1 MDPDFLATHEKMS
14 GNGVDIHSQRTYYL
28 SQIRMQIGETST
40 SGKQDVDRLAKLGL
54 WLDVASGN
62 SRDQEV
68 YNTENLSANL
78 CLDVISLTQES

>member
-1 MDPDFLATHEKMS
+1 
-14 GNGVDIHSQRTYYL
+14 
-28 SQIRMQIGETST
+28 MQIGETST